1 MFEPE
6 DPLKPRNAVF
16 EEPWHAQVLAI
27 ADTMVQAGRFSATDW
42 ASALGAAL
50 KAAEARG
57 DADTAETYY
66 LCATEALEKLV
77 AAAAG
82 IGPATLRERKQA
94 WERAYRATPHGKP
107 VLLEAGEE

>member
-6 DPLKPRNAVF
+6 DPLKPRDAVF

-27 ADTMVQAGRFSATDW
+27 ADSMVQAGTFSASDW
-42 ASALGAAL
+42 ASALGTAL

-66 LCATEALEKLV
+66 LCATEALETLV
-77 AAAAG
+77 AS
-82 IGPATLRERKQA
+82 ATDIAPSALVERKQA
-94 WERAYRATPHGKP
+94 WERAYLATPHGKP
-107 VLLEAGEE
+107 VNLAAGEK